1 MFKYLQLKMIAKSQ
15 LGFFFKFKFGIS
27 ISWKTSHCE
36 VMSLYA
42 FDNHLYHSLYDS
54 LSLYMTLLIKCYVNL
69 IPLIWRLCLVW
80 KFYLETSPKSWR
92 KMTWDR
98 EWGTDHSVFVSLF
111 VKLFLFWFCTVL
123 PLSYVGSRDL
133 ASQLSGCTQ
142 SKQKHCLCAE
152 SK

>member
-42 FDNHLYHSLYDS
+42 FDKHLYHSLYDS

-98 EWGTDHSVFVSLF
+98 EWGTEGKKLKEEMLRIYELWLSMVRVLKEEQQPWFRPLCVCLTFRKVVFCF
-111 VKLFLFWFCTVL
+111 
-123 PLSYVGSRDL
+123 R
-133 ASQLSGCTQ
+133 
-142 SKQKHCLCAE
+142 
-152 SK
+152 